1 MSALRG
7 KTQDL
12 AAAFSRLSRREK
24 VMVGGLAACFVVFVA
39 LLLSMWISSRLAALQ
54 RRITDG
60 NDKLQTMIDMRAE
73 FESAK
78 AKRKRAEQRI
88 RAARHIQLMGTLEN
102 LAKQLGIDTQQM
114 EMNPRPATSNPE
126 SNVEEEKV
134 DVKIPRITIDRL
146 VEFLAQL
153 EKRSASIAVRTLHIK
168 NNFREPQYLD
178 VGFTV
183 SKFQLK
189 AKGTARESD
198 GGKGKK
204 S

>member
-1 MSALRG
+1 MSALGG

-24 VMVGGLAACFVVFVA
+24 IMVGGLAVCFVLFVGM
-39 LLLSMWISSRLAALQ
+39 LLSLWISSRLAALQ
-54 RRITDG
+54 RRIDDS
-60 NDKLQTMIDMRAE
+60 NDKLQAMIDMRAE
-73 FESAK
+73 FETAK
-78 AKRKRAEQRI
+78 AARKKAEQRI

-114 EMNPRPATSNPE
+114 EMNPRPTAGNPE
-126 SNVEEEKV
+126 TNVEEERV

-146 VEFLAQL
+146 VDFLAQL

-178 VGFTV
+178 VSFTV

-189 AKGTARESD
+189 EKEASPGAAAGR
-198 GGKGKK
+198 GKK

>member
-1 MSALRG
+1 MSALGG

-24 VMVGGLAACFVVFVA
+24 IMVGGLAVCFVLFVGM
-39 LLLSMWISSRLAALQ
+39 LLSLWISSRLAALQ
-54 RRITDG
+54 RRIDDS
-60 NDKLQTMIDMRAE
+60 NDKLQAMIDMRAE
-73 FESAK
+73 FETAK
-78 AKRKRAEQRI
+78 AARKKAEQRI

-102 LAKQLGIDTQQM
+102 LAKQL
-114 EMNPRPATSNPE
+114 EMNPRPTAGNPE
-126 SNVEEEKV
+126 TNVEEERV

-146 VEFLAQL
+146 VDFLVQL

-178 VGFTV
+178 VSFTV

-189 AKGTARESD
+189 EKEASPGAAAGR
-198 GGKGKK
+198 GKK